1 MSKNYNMKK
10 FLFITVL
17 LSVFS
22 FLLSP
27 MAAKTNKQTVVLS
40 CNLHCQGCC
49 DKVMKNIAFERGVK
63 DLVCDLKHKTVTV
76 TYDANKT
83 DIPTLLVAF
92 EKIGKPAVVQEQP
105 GAASASGASSAA
117 AETPKHAVAESTDST
132 DASTGASTPY

>member
-92 EKIGKPAVVQEQP
+92 EKIGKPAVVQKQP
-105 GAASASGASSAA
+105 GAASAAGAA
-117 AETPKHAVAESTDST
+117 AETSKHTSADGTDST

>member
-1 MSKNYNMKK
+1 MKK